1 MKHSYCSSNCQVL
14 ESCHILSILKLHVTG
29 LKCDFFLLERTK
41 LHSRQQKWNHE
52 WRKHMLLIC
61 KGDEMKVI
69 CNNSE
74 SEEERGKQFATTA
87 VYMSFPALYVFFAC
101 F

>member
-1 MKHSYCSSNCQVL
+1 
-14 ESCHILSILKLHVTG
+14 
-29 LKCDFFLLERTK
+29 
-41 LHSRQQKWNHE
+41 
-52 WRKHMLLIC
+52 MLLIC
-61 KGDEMKVI
+61 KEGEMKVI